1 VSRGVLAQS
10 GTGPVARR
18 TIGYRGAGRR
28 LFVRNVDNNGILF
41 PREDGGT
48 SLPAVV
54 AAIFQFR
61 GAMEPKHYF
70 WLSTGAAVLT
80 ILLKT
85 FAWWLTGSMGLLS
98 DALESFVNLAGA
110 IFALWMITVARQ
122 PPDAEHPL
130 GHGKAEYFSSGFEG
144 LLIFAAAAAIIYSAV
159 GRLLAP
165 HALESVSLGLV
176 FSGVSTAIN
185 FGTAVALRRASG
197 RFNSIA
203 LEADSK
209 HLMTDVWTSVG
220 VVVGVVLVGVSGWI
234 WLDAVVAI
242 LVGVHI
248 LGEGWRLLRTSAHG
262 LMDATVS
269 EETLG
274 TIEAILARFAARGV
288 GYRNLR
294 TRRAGADNFVYVDIV
309 VPREWNIVQAHDVLD
324 EVEEAVKAQ
333 VPRAYVV
340 THPEPADR

>member
-1 VSRGVLAQS
+1 MLI
-10 GTGPVARR
+10 ARR
-18 TIGYRGAGRR
+18 SGG
-28 LFVRNVDNNGILF
+28 VRAPATAAMIQRI
-41 PREDGGT
+41 RE
-48 SLPAVV
+48 
-54 AAIFQFR
+54 
-61 GAMEPKHYF
+61 AMEPKHYF

-110 IFALWMITVARQ
+110 TFALWMITIARQ

-144 LLIFAAAAAIIYSAV
+144 LLIFAAAAAIIWSAV

-165 HALESVSLGLV
+165 LPLESVGVGLA

-185 FGTAVALRRASG
+185 FGTATALHRASA

-203 LEADSK
+203 LEADAK

-220 VVVGVVLVGVSGWI
+220 VVVGVVLVGVSGWL
-234 WLDAVVAI
+234 WLDALVAI
-242 LVGVHI
+242 MVGVHI
-248 LGEGWRLLRTSAHG
+248 LGEGWRLLRVSAHG
-262 LMDATVS
+262 LMDATVGG
-269 EETLG
+269 ETLG
-274 TIEAILARFAARGV
+274 KIEGILARFAARGV

-294 TRRAGADNFVYVDIV
+294 TRRAGADSFVYVDIV
-309 VPREWNIVQAHDVLD
+309 VPRDWNIVQAHDVLD
-324 EVEEAVKAQ
+324 EVEEAVKSE
-333 VPRAYVV
+333 VPRAYIV